1 MRIERGCL
9 SEVPGWAKGAV
20 HFVGGDL
27 KIPNTFTI
35 SFPAGPGTLCSI
47 KQREGSK
54 NVCRH
59 KCISGS
65 NGTVNMALCRKVND
79 IIYLVITKDP
89 VDQLFIADVTFD
101 KSVIYTIRNI
111 CKIFR
116 IPCIGELVKIE
127 NTDLFTVLPE
137 HVVDEV
143 GSDKAAS
150 TGYEIGFHKDFV
162 PFSSRRE
169 RMY

>member
-65 NGTVNMALCRKVND
+65 NGTVNMALGSKVND
-79 IIYLVITKDP
+79 IIYQVITKDP
-89 VDQLFIADVTFD
+89 VHQLFVADITFD
-101 KSVIYTIRNI
+101 KGIICTIRDI

-116 IPCIGELVKIE
+116 ITCIGELVKIE
-127 NTDLFTVLPE
+127 DTDLFSLLPE

-143 GSDKAAS
+143 CSDKAAS
-150 TGYEIGFHKDFV
+150 AGYEIGFHKDFV
-162 PFSSRRE
+162 PFSSRWA